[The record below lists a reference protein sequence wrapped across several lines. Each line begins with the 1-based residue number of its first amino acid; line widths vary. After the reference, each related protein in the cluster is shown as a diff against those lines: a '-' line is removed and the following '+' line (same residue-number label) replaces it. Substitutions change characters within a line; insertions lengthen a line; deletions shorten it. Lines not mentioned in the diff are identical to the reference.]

1 MIHGMLTRSPAAA
14 MTAAPPMQRKAILL
28 PVIAVRAVLALWS
41 VAVLLLLMLRLLML
55 RLLRLRLLRLRL
67 AAGDERR
74 QPVDVALIVRT
85 GVLRPRLK
93 MLLLLLRLIVLRLIV
108 VLFARIIGLRLAR
121 SKGFAADV
129 RLLALAFII
138 ALIGAARLAGLLLV
152 IGLGLPEL
160 LLRRGDET
168 EIVLGV
174 LVIIFC
180 CNRIAGALR
189 VTSELKILFGDV
201 GCGSANFYI
210 RSIGLVHSR

>member
-1 MIHGMLTRSPAAA
+1 MIHGMLTRSAAAA

-129 RLLALAFII
+129 RLLALAFVK
-138 ALIGAARLAGLLLV
+138 ALIGTARLAGLLLV